1 MKKKQTNDIYNVVTK
16 NLSVKNIIDY
26 IKERKRIRI
35 QYVSSK
41 IMNSM
46 SYSVSNNK
54 IRKLGFVPEKNI
66 KKLIFKTLNLFNIDN
81 NN

>member
-1 MKKKQTNDIYNVVTK
+1 M
-16 NLSVKNIIDY
+16 S
-26 IKERKRIRI
+26 
-35 QYVSSK
+35 
-41 IMNSM
+41 MNSM

-54 IRKLGFVPEKNI
+54 IRRLGMPEKNI

>member
-1 MKKKQTNDIYNVVTK
+1 
-16 NLSVKNIIDY
+16 
-26 IKERKRIRI
+26 
-35 QYVSSK
+35 
-41 IMNSM
+41 MNSM